1 MKNDD
6 EINESSI
13 SDLIHYAEDEKRN
26 TFDDEP
32 ETDDEL
38 DDEITE
44 TDDETVSDKE
54 EPVSEEVSE
63 ETKKTEE
70 EPVSEEVDEEPE
82 DELALE
88 EADKENNSEEEK
100 TLSNNVN
107 YDDDTDYPDYE
118 TDVGFFDDLKIGDH
132 KGIIIGVIIGIIV
145 VIAFIMIDTGIIGNY
160 KNNFSN
166 NISKVFKTSKTD
178 KNQLPD
184 PTQKPDEQYNTEI
197 KSNEIVSFEGANETE
212 FVPYKNGVVCAKMN
226 HMSYIDGTGTV
237 VWEIDTA
244 IVDPILKVDGNYIL
258 IAEKGRNKICL
269 YIDNKLQY
277 DVDDPDT
284 VMSAELSS
292 NGDVVV
298 VTDKSSYQ
306 RRYICI

>member
-54 EPVSEEVSE
+54 KTVSEEISE
-63 ETKKTEE
+63 ETEEIKE
-70 EPVSEEVDEEPE
+70 EPISEEIDEEP
-82 DELALE
+82 
-88 EADKENNSEEEK
+88 KENNSEEEK

-107 YDDDTDYPDYE
+107 YDDDIDYPDYE

-145 VIAFIMIDTGIIGNY
+145 VIAFITIDTGIIGNY

-166 NISKVFKTSKTD
+166 NISKVVKTSKTD

-226 HMSYIDGTGTV
+226 HMSYIDSTGTV
-237 VWEIDTA
+237 VWETDTA
-244 IVDPILKVDGNYIL
+244 IVDPILKVDGNYI
-258 IAEKGRNKICL
+258 
-269 YIDNKLQY
+269 
-277 DVDDPDT
+277 
-284 VMSAELSS
+284 
-292 NGDVVV
+292 
-298 VTDKSSYQ
+298 
-306 RRYICI
+306 

>member
-38 DDEITE
+38 DDEITQ

-54 EPVSEEVSE
+54 EPVSEVSE
-63 ETKKTEE
+63 KA
-70 EPVSEEVDEEPE
+70 DEEPE

-88 EADKENNSEEEK
+88 EADEENSSEEEK

-132 KGIIIGVIIGIIV
+132 KGL
-145 VIAFIMIDTGIIGNY
+145 
-160 KNNFSN
+160 S
-166 NISKVFKTSKTD
+166 
-178 KNQLPD
+178 
-184 PTQKPDEQYNTEI
+184 
-197 KSNEIVSFEGANETE
+197 
-212 FVPYKNGVVCAKMN
+212 
-226 HMSYIDGTGTV
+226 
-237 VWEIDTA
+237 
-244 IVDPILKVDGNYIL
+244 L
-258 IAEKGRNKICL
+258 IHI
-269 YIDNKLQY
+269 
-277 DVDDPDT
+277 
-284 VMSAELSS
+284 
-292 NGDVVV
+292 
-298 VTDKSSYQ
+298 
-306 RRYICI
+306 

>member
-44 TDDETVSDKE
+44 TDDKTVSDKE

-63 ETKKTEE
+63 ENKKTEE
-70 EPVSEEVDEEPE
+70 EPVSEEADEESE
-82 DELALE
+82 DEIALE
-88 EADKENNSEEEK
+88 EADEENSSEEEK

-145 VIAFIMIDTGIIGNY
+145 VIAILTYDSSAPALSSFTFFNSFLPIFYNFITYFFN
-160 KNNFSN
+160 
-166 NISKVFKTSKTD
+166 
-178 KNQLPD
+178 LP
-184 PTQKPDEQYNTEI
+184 
-197 KSNEIVSFEGANETE
+197 
-212 FVPYKNGVVCAKMN
+212 
-226 HMSYIDGTGTV
+226 
-237 VWEIDTA
+237 
-244 IVDPILKVDGNYIL
+244 YIL
-258 IAEKGRNKICL
+258 LIIYPIIVQMQIVIT
-269 YIDNKLQY
+269 YIRILNLIFN
-277 DVDDPDT
+277 
-284 VMSAELSS
+284 S
-292 NGDVVV
+292 
-298 VTDKSSYQ
+298 
-306 RRYICI
+306 

>member
-63 ETKKTEE
+63 ETKKNEE
-70 EPVSEEVDEEPE
+70 EPVSEEAEEEPE

-88 EADKENNSEEEK
+88 EADEENSSEEEK

-145 VIAFIMIDTGIIGNY
+145 VICEKRRERNSSSFWILSEITKIIFQTIYLKYLKRVKQTKINY
-160 KNNFSN
+160 LTQHKNLTN
-166 NISKVFKTSKTD
+166 NT
-178 KNQLPD
+178 
-184 PTQKPDEQYNTEI
+184 TQK
-197 KSNEIVSFEGANETE
+197 
-212 FVPYKNGVVCAKMN
+212 
-226 HMSYIDGTGTV
+226 
-237 VWEIDTA
+237 
-244 IVDPILKVDGNYIL
+244 
-258 IAEKGRNKICL
+258 
-269 YIDNKLQY
+269 
-277 DVDDPDT
+277 
-284 VMSAELSS
+284 
-292 NGDVVV
+292 
-298 VTDKSSYQ
+298 
-306 RRYICI
+306 

>member
-26 TFDDEP
+26 TFDDEL

-38 DDEITE
+38 DDEIAE

-70 EPVSEEVDEEPE
+70 EPVSEEADEEPE
-82 DELALE
+82 DKLALE
-88 EADKENNSEEEK
+88 ENSSEEEK

-184 PTQKPDEQYNTEI
+184 PTQKPD
-197 KSNEIVSFEGANETE
+197 
-212 FVPYKNGVVCAKMN
+212 
-226 HMSYIDGTGTV
+226 
-237 VWEIDTA
+237 
-244 IVDPILKVDGNYIL
+244 
-258 IAEKGRNKICL
+258 
-269 YIDNKLQY
+269 
-277 DVDDPDT
+277 
-284 VMSAELSS
+284 
-292 NGDVVV
+292 
-298 VTDKSSYQ
+298 
-306 RRYICI
+306 